1 MREATQSAIS
11 TLKAKQKEKDEK
23 MKVIIME
30 ISGQNEIIA
39 AEKDTLAKEVDDLK
53 SQLAAAKDQ

>member
-1 MREATQSAIS
+1 
-11 TLKAKQKEKDEK
+11 

>member
-1 MREATQSAIS
+1 MREATQTAIS

-39 AEKDTLAKEVDDLK
+39 AEKETLAKEVDDLK
-53 SQLAAAKDQ
+53 SQLAAAKD

>member
-1 MREATQSAIS
+1 MREATQSAIN

-30 ISGQNEIIA
+30 ISGQNETLS
-39 AEKDTLAKEVDDLK
+39 AEKEKLEKEIEELK
-53 SQLAAAKDQ
+53 S

>member
-39 AEKDTLAKEVDDLK
+39 GEKDTLAKEVDDLK

>member
-1 MREATQSAIS
+1 MREATQTAIN

-39 AEKDTLAKEVDDLK
+39 AEKETLAKEVDDLK
-53 SQLAAAKDQ
+53 SQLAAAKD

>member
-1 MREATQSAIS
+1 MREATQTAIS

-39 AEKDTLAKEVDDLK
+39 AEKETLAKEVDDLK
-53 SQLAAAKDQ
+53 SQLDAAKDQ

>member
-30 ISGQNEIIA
+30 ISGQNELVT
-39 AEKDTLAKEVDDLK
+39 AEKDTLSKEVEELK
-53 SQLAAAKDQ
+53 SQLAVKDQ

>member
-53 SQLAAAKDQ
+53 FQLAASKDQ

>member
-53 SQLAAAKDQ
+53 FQLAAAKDQ